1 MMCSAND
8 APNGHV
14 FLMEEQDNE
23 VLEKNVRLSKMGG
36 ATKNT
41 FPYLCAEFC
50 KRPDAI
56 TNMGRLLQQSDGG
69 SNQLWIQWNKKL
81 KNSSAMIPRI
91 QSKMKNKGKQLTG
104 KA

>member
-50 KRPDAI
+50 K
-56 TNMGRLLQQSDGG
+56 
-69 SNQLWIQWNKKL
+69 
-81 KNSSAMIPRI
+81 
-91 QSKMKNKGKQLTG
+91 
-104 KA
+104 